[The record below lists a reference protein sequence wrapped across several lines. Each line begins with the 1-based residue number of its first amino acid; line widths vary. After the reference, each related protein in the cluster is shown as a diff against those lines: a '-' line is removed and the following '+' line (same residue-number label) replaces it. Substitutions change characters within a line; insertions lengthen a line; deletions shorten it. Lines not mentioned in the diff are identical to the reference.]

1 MIFLWWLDFLGCLSS
16 SRFWRQTLQRQS
28 RKKRSSGCSLL
39 SVSTV
44 HSSKNYSHPHKKK
57 TKQRKTPHV
66 DPLHQ
71 VCQDILGHEVHS
83 AHARHYSVHRMV
95 TGDNS
100 NRVSDAGCFVSQW
113 KWMNCLQNQVIT
125 NIWKEWRYSVT
136 GRMNMSTQKR
146 SNQIFSLSKPQN
158 TRNKGK

>member
-1 MIFLWWLDFLGCLSS
+1 MTWFPWLPISS
-16 SRFWRQTLQRQS
+16 SRFWRQTLQIQS
-28 RKKRSSGCSLL
+28 HKKRSSGCSLL
-39 SVSTV
+39 SVWTV
-44 HSSKNYSHPHKKK
+44 HSSKNYSYPHKK

-113 KWMNCLQNQVIT
+113 KWMNCLQIQVIT

-136 GRMNMSTQKR
+136 GRINMSTQKR
-146 SNQIFSLSKPQN
+146 SSQIFSLSKPQN